1 MTEAEYATAI
11 AFDDPGQL
19 VRVYDYVASL
29 NEPSDSPSQLLLDS
43 VCWQG
48 QTRLR
53 RAIEGHAH
61 FWEVFE
67 WWQKWQGAGAWAE
80 LPSRSRTSRRGLCYG
95 PLHIPPS
102 FALVDTCP
110 QLACQSYGVRVMR
123 WVWCTRST
131 TSSLRTRREAIDGL
145 QGCGKGLEYLCFAR
159 ATNTVAREQGG
170 EGSCGGVVLNNRV
183 GDEDGDEEGARRW
196 GWRSRGD

>member
-80 LPSRSRTSRRGLCYG
+80 LPS
-95 PLHIPPS
+95 
-102 FALVDTCP
+102 
-110 QLACQSYGVRVMR
+110 
-123 WVWCTRST
+123 
-131 TSSLRTRREAIDGL
+131 
-145 QGCGKGLEYLCFAR
+145 
-159 ATNTVAREQGG
+159 
-170 EGSCGGVVLNNRV
+170 
-183 GDEDGDEEGARRW
+183 
-196 GWRSRGD
+196 